1 MAEPGVDV
9 ACPGSVLDR
18 MSFLRGADY
27 TLEPL
32 VGGLTNRNFR
42 VTTSRGVDYV
52 ARFAGGKSELLSIDR
67 DAEAYNSAV
76 AATLGIGPQVVE
88 YSADDR
94 VLVVSWIDGRTC
106 TDELLDDADVLA
118 GVAAACRTLHS
129 GPRFAAAFD
138 MFRVQENYLRI
149 VRERGFRVPPGYGDF
164 ADSVALL
171 DRVLHDS
178 ADAPVA
184 CHNDLLAANIMLDGR
199 RVWFIDYEYSG
210 NNDRCFEL
218 GNIWSEADLPLDRL
232 EHLVTC
238 YVGRT
243 DPVRVARA
251 RLFATMAKYGWT
263 LWASIQDAVS
273 EVDFD
278 FWTWGMAKY
287 DRAVAEFRSPELHA
301 LIDTVTGNIGKGAA
315 PWPQST

>member
-1 MAEPGVDV
+1 
-9 ACPGSVLDR
+9 
-18 MSFLRGADY
+18 MSFLQGAEY

-32 VGGLTNRNFR
+32 VGGLTNRNYR
-42 VTTSRGVDYV
+42 VSTSRGVDYV

-88 YSADDR
+88 YSPTDA
-94 VLVVSWIDGRTC
+94 VLVVTWIDGSTC
-106 TDELLDDADVLA
+106 TDAMLDDPDVLA
-118 GVAAACRTLHS
+118 GVAACCRTLHS
-129 GPRFAAAFD
+129 GPRFAGTFD

-149 VRERGFRVPPGYGDF
+149 VRERGFRVPPGYLEL
-164 ADSVALL
+164 A
-171 DRVLHDS
+171 DRVAVLDTVLHAS
-178 ADAPVA
+178 ADATVA

-199 RVWFIDYEYSG
+199 RIWFIDYEYSG

-218 GNIWSEADLPLDRL
+218 GNIWSEAELPLDRL
-232 EHLVTC
+232 EHLVTA
-238 YVGRT
+238 YLGRP
-243 DPVRVARA
+243 DPVAVARA

-273 EVDFD
+273 DVDFD
-278 FWTWGMAKY
+278 FWTWGLAKY
-287 DRAVAEFRSPELHA
+287 ERAAAEFGSPDLNR
-301 LIDTVTGNIGKGAA
+301 LIDTVSQSIGKGAA